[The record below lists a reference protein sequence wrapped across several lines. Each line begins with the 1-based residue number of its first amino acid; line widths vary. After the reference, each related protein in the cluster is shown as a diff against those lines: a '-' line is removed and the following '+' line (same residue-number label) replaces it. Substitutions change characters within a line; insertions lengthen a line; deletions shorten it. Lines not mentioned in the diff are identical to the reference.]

1 MQTEKRLE
9 IQFQYLIDLK
19 SYTDHVWTSRIEVH
33 ARERSRL
40 GPRSS
45 LSPLFTRWS
54 WISAKIV
61 SLWRQNDVYKT

>member
-33 ARERSRL
+33 ALARSRL
-40 GPRSS
+40 
-45 LSPLFTRWS
+45 
-54 WISAKIV
+54 SASVVVVAIV
-61 SLWRQNDVYKT
+61 YEVELNQCKDCIVVTPKRCL